1 MLSNNTHRTIIM
13 IMIVAPLLLTACQK
27 QHDAHQVEHPA
38 TITKIEGS
46 DLSRVALTDKAI
58 ERLGIKTTSIQE
70 ADVSSMQ
77 TTATDLV
84 AAQTASTATTMVVAT
99 GVTNSRKVIPYAAL
113 LYDPYGKTW
122 VYTSPEPGVFVRQQI
137 NVDFIE
143 GDQVFLTEGPSI
155 DSLVVEVGVA
165 ELYGAEFEIGH

>member
-155 DSLVVEVGVA
+155 DSLVVEVNYTRA
-165 ELYGAEFEIGH
+165 KTE

>member
-70 ADVSSMQ
+70 ADVSSVQ